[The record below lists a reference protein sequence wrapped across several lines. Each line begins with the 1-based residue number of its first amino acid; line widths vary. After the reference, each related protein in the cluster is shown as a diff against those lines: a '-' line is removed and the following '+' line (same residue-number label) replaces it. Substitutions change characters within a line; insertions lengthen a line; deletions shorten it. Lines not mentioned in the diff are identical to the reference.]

1 MLLLASLQPTLD
13 TERGPGRDPLPSP
26 RLVAGSGGEFA
37 SWEDFLLISPL
48 LILPPPHLDTEVPAG
63 AEGQFAVYQHPGQ
76 NVAGSALQVLPHSQP
91 GAPAA
96 LLSLEGWGGAGGGRE
111 ALHLLFL
118 FSASSLSF
126 SSSASLFHFF
136 FPFFYC
142 EKAYIT
148 KWAILTP
155 FKADSWGALSTF
167 LLL

>member
-96 LLSLEGWGGAGGGRE
+96 LLSLEGWGGRGGEGRRCTCCSS
-111 ALHLLFL
+111 FL
-118 FSASSLSF
+118 PRRSHFPPLPPFSTF
-126 SSSASLFHFF
+126 FFHFF
-136 FPFFYC
+136 IV
-142 EKAYIT
+142 KKHT
-148 KWAILTP
+148 
-155 FKADSWGALSTF
+155 
-167 LLL
+167 